1 MHEIARFAASVQIL
15 RQSLSKEL
23 PSQQIVLFLTVVQ
36 RPGITMPELCR
47 QLNMPQ
53 GSVSRNI
60 KALSDY
66 AERVGGVLVPKGY
79 GLVRTEPDRFNP
91 HCLAVYPTAKG
102 QRLAQSLAAALGQ
115 FPARQDG
122 REGRLGA
129 PASGVGEF
137 RGTGGTGT
145 ILPRDEAGGW
155 ASV

>member
-66 AERVGGVLVPKGY
+66 AERVDGVLVTKGY
-79 GLVRTEPDRFNP
+79 GLVKTEPDRFNP

-102 QRLAQSLAAALGQ
+102 QRLAHSLATVLGPVPGQ
-115 FPARQDG
+115 VEVRS
-122 REGRLGA
+122 GRLGV
-129 PASGVGEF
+129 PGSGPLIA
-137 RGTGGTGT
+137 GG
-145 ILPRDEAGGW
+145 DSGGW